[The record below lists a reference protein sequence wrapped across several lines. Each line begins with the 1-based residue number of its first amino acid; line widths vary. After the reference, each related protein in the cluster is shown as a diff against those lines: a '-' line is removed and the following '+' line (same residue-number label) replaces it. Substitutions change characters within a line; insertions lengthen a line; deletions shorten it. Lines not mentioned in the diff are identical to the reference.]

1 MLKFAVTDTLS
12 YFHCRF
18 SEEGELLTITN
29 ANQNDEN
36 TVYRCALA
44 TPGST
49 SITLTLRVHPEG
61 WLPEITT
68 TTALHQP
75 QSQTFQNLIKSSSGA
90 RSSKKYQIEKISF
103 FHTIMLILIIS
114 NLSFVLHL

>member
-1 MLKFAVTDTLS
+1 MINLLS
-12 YFHCRF
+12 YLYCRF
-18 SEEGELLTITN
+18 TEEGELLTITN
-29 ANQNDEN
+29 VNQNDEN

-44 TPGST
+44 TPGSP

-68 TTALHQP
+68 TTPLHQP

-114 NLSFVLHL
+114 NLSFVFPL